1 MARRAELFVRPLSDE
16 EAAHLLKLAR
26 RSRNAV
32 VQHRAMLL
40 FASFQGQ
47 SVGRIAT
54 MFRASP
60 THIAELIHDF
70 NARGFACLDP
80 RWGGGRP
87 RRIDE
92 AQRTEIVKAALARPT
107 DRAEPFTSW
116 SLSKLRDHVV
126 RTGIVPA
133 ISRSQLWRVL
143 REAGV
148 SFQHHKTWKA
158 SPDPE
163 FEAKKNRV
171 LDLYAD
177 PPAGSRVLCL
187 DEFGPLNL
195 QPRLGHGWHPMKRP
209 ARFRA
214 TYRRPHGVR
223 HLLAAYDPSDG
234 TLLGHIRDSKTWHEV
249 QELLEVLRDRFSEHL
264 IVVLDNF
271 SPHGKA
277 ELLAWIAEHDIEFVF
292 LPTYSSWLNLIEC
305 QFQALRSF
313 ALNGSDHRTHAEQDA
328 AILAYLDWHNANARP
343 AKPWRIKAEVHH
355 SIPNVAA

>member
-47 SVGRIAT
+47 SVGQIAT

-70 NARGFACLDP
+70 NARGFACLGP

-87 RRIDE
+87 RRIGLDE
-92 AQRTEIVKAALARPT
+92 RTEIVKAALARPT
-107 DRAEPFTSW
+107 DRGEPFTSW
-116 SLSKLRDHVV
+116 SLSKLRAYVV
-126 RTGIVPA
+126 QAGIVPT
-133 ISRSQLWRVL
+133 ISASQLRRVL

-158 SPDPE
+158 SPDPD
-163 FEAKKNRV
+163 FEAKKNRI
-171 LDLYAD
+171 LDLYAS
-177 PPAGSRVLCL
+177 PPADARVLCL

-195 QPRLGHGWHPMKRP
+195 LPRLGRGWHPMKRP

-214 TYRRPHGVR
+214 TYKRPHGVR

-234 TLLGHIRDSKTWHEV
+234 TLVGHIRETKTWHEV
-249 QELLEVLRDRFSEHL
+249 QELLEVLRDRFAEHL
-264 IVVLDNF
+264 IIVLDNF
-271 SPHGKA
+271 SPHQKA
-277 ELLAWIAEHDIEFVF
+277 ELQTWIAEHDIEFVF

-305 QFQALRSF
+305 QFQALRKF
-313 ALNGSDHRTHAEQDA
+313 TLNGTDYASHDEQDA
-328 AILAYLDWHNANARP
+328 AIRAYLRWHNRNARP

-355 SIPNVAA
+355 SLPNVAA